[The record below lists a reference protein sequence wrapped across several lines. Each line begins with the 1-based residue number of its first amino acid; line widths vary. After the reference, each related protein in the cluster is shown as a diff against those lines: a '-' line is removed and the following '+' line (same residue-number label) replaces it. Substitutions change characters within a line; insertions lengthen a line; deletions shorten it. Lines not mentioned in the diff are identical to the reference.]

1 MTKMKTLSLKLALS
15 ILVGVLAVVC
25 LTASVVLAAFS
36 VPSTTIT
43 STVNIAKISAQVW
56 SDATAT
62 TEITKS
68 SELDSA
74 TELYISATK
83 EGVAIDI
90 PCVMRVSPT
99 FNVTGVDTNKWIQ
112 QANGWYYYVGIVG
125 GGYAGD
131 YGTKSNDAIQF
142 GTKSATTGGH
152 ISVELMQ
159 FSTSTTGGFIKE
171 WSPLAGKKAKDAQLS
186 SSTTIDGKSLV
197 YNGDN
202 CEDVYAAF
210 IGDEYLPKTNFG
222 AGDTGKD
229 FSITTSADGWT
240 NNEFTG
246 DLAALYG
253 TDGTK
258 NLRFYNNSCVPLV
271 AVVRI
276 TPDPN
281 LANLSYEYSFG
292 NKWLLKTLSS
302 KTTIAVYNEAILPGQ
317 YVDIIGSSITIT
329 DSNTS
334 ASLATTIDF
343 TINIDTVDVDTFNEE
358 LSDAKADAVS
368 PTLYDLCKNIV
379 GLNIDSPF
387 RDWVNAM
394 ETYFD
399 NNKENLTIGDFP
411 NAGYESV
418 SGTNEKGTQTTNDSD
433 SQTVAN
439 SDNSATEQ
447 SSINTASF
455 SGQVANP

>member
-1 MTKMKTLSLKLALS
+1 M
-15 ILVGVLAVVC
+15 
-25 LTASVVLAAFS
+25 
-36 VPSTTIT
+36 
-43 STVNIAKISAQVW
+43 
-56 SDATAT
+56 
-62 TEITKS
+62 
-68 SELDSA
+68 
-74 TELYISATK
+74 
-83 EGVAIDI
+83 
-90 PCVMRVSPT
+90 
-99 FNVTGVDTNKWIQ
+99 
-112 QANGWYYYVGIVG
+112 
-125 GGYAGD
+125 
-131 YGTKSNDAIQF
+131 
-142 GTKSATTGGH
+142 
-152 ISVELMQ
+152 
-159 FSTSTTGGFIKE
+159 
-171 WSPLAGKKAKDAQLS
+171 
-186 SSTTIDGKSLV
+186 
-197 YNGDN
+197 
-202 CEDVYAAF
+202 
-210 IGDEYLPKTNFG
+210 
-222 AGDTGKD
+222 
-229 FSITTSADGWT
+229 
-240 NNEFTG
+240 
-246 DLAALYG
+246 AALYG

-394 ETYFD
+394 KSYFET
-399 NNKENLTIGDFP
+399 NVANLTDIGDFP

-418 SGTNEKGTQTTNDSD
+418 SGTNKKGTQTTNDSD

-439 SDNSATEQ
+439 SDSSTTEQ
-447 SSINTASF
+447 SSC
-455 SGQVANP
+455 